1 MCSGSIWTSST
12 PYCARSRPRRLAAIR
27 LPDLNEERRSRTGA
41 AFKSFRGAPHILA
54 PLDEIARH
62 LDGTFVVVVEVADG
76 QYRRRCFLTAKS
88 AERAAHNA
96 TQRGENA
103 TVYLAEL
110 KPLWKVIAG
119 GEAT

>member
-1 MCSGSIWTSST
+1 M
-12 PYCARSRPRRLAAIR
+12 
-27 LPDLNEERRSRTGA
+27 
-41 AFKSFRGAPHILA
+41 SFGRDPQILA

-62 LDGTFVVVVEVADG
+62 LDGTFVVVVEITNA
-76 QYRRRCFLTAKS
+76 QYRRRCFLTAKA

-119 GEAT
+119 GEGR